1 MPIDYELMGEIEQ
14 EMGSEELPELEAM
27 PEDGVQQDGV
37 QQGGAPED
45 GAQQDAGDVRGADGA
60 QGGEELP
67 ELEAMPEDGVQQDG
81 AQHGGAPEDGAQQDA
96 GDVRSA
102 DGAQGASGGMPVE
115 ALALLGAQDQAQ
127 AMQMLEDIAVAKLV
141 ESGVPDAAAREIVA
155 LRKQVSAG
163 YPRDA
168 PARTQAAPA
177 AQAAPAEPA
186 QGAQDQAASP
196 TVERMARQIDYI
208 RERTGVD
215 MLEELRRNPDMLGA
229 VAAYADGRGGM
240 DIMGAYDALRA
251 KRASGRARV
260 PKSIGSD
267 GGGAS
272 GAVNVGSLTDAQME
286 DIDRR
291 VRAGERITF

>member
-1 MPIDYELMGEIEQ
+1 MPIDYDLMGEIEQ
-14 EMGSEELPELEAM
+14 EIGGEELPELEAV
-27 PEDGVQQDGV
+27 PEDGAQQGSAQQGGV
-37 QQGGAPED
+37 QQSGAPED

-60 QGGEELP
+60 
-67 ELEAMPEDGVQQDG
+67 
-81 AQHGGAPEDGAQQDA
+81 
-96 GDVRSA
+96 
-102 DGAQGASGGMPVE
+102 GASGGMPVE
-115 ALALLGAQDQAQ
+115 VLALLGAQDQAQ
-127 AMQMLEDIAVAKLV
+127 AMQMLEDMAVTKLV

-177 AQAAPAEPA
+177 AQAAAAQAAPAESA

-272 GAVNVGSLTDAQME
+272 GAVNVGSLTDAQMD